1 MRAARCA
8 TFCWLVGGEVT
19 GLCFLESGG
28 LPQVRRFCLAE
39 GLSSWRRTQTY
50 YTYSLGAW
58 GLGLCPIA
66 ALLLLDSSSLASAFP
81 RSLIS
86 YCLNLHFG
94 TPVRSRRLNET
105 YFLQT
110 RNWGQ
115 GKDLYLGGPPQDP
128 AQFQKLVFHGIMRY
142 FVYVWKISKET
153 NFLKLQ
159 GKSQISS
166 STLIFKMAYVL
177 KIPVKFYLKL
187 LG

>member
-1 MRAARCA
+1 MVSLKFAGSALLKA
-8 TFCWLVGGEVT
+8 LVPEEELRHIT
-19 GLCFLESGG
+19 HI
-28 LPQVRRFCLAE
+28 P
-39 GLSSWRRTQTY
+39 
-50 YTYSLGAW
+50 W
-58 GLGLCPIA
+58 GIGDWASAPIA
-66 ALLLLDSSSLASAFP
+66 ALLLLDSCSLASAFP
-81 RSLIS
+81 CSLIS

-94 TPVRSRRLNET
+94 TLVRSRRLNET

>member
-1 MRAARCA
+1 MK
-8 TFCWLVGGEVT
+8 
-19 GLCFLESGG
+19 
-28 LPQVRRFCLAE
+28 P
-39 GLSSWRRTQTY
+39 
-50 YTYSLGAW
+50 
-58 GLGLCPIA
+58 
-66 ALLLLDSSSLASAFP
+66 
-81 RSLIS
+81 IS
-86 YCLNLHFG
+86 YKQ
-94 TPVRSRRLNET
+94 ET
-105 YFLQT
+105 GDRERICTQE
-110 RNWGQ
+110 
-115 GKDLYLGGPPQDP
+115 DPPQDP